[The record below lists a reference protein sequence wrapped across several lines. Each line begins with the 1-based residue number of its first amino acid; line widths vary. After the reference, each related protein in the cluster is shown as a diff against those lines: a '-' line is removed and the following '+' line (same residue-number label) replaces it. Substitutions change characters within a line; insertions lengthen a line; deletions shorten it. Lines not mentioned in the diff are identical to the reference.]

1 MSKIDDSTRLHHM
14 LDAATEAV
22 TFIQGK
28 RREDLD
34 NDRLLSLGLV
44 RLLEIVCEAAT
55 RVSKEKQA
63 ELPNIY
69 WKQITGMRNR
79 IAHAYFGIDLDVVW
93 QTIVEDFP
101 LLIIQL
107 EEIMP
112 KENDAHPDYRQYL

>member
-22 TFIQGK
+22 NFVKGK
-28 RREDLD
+28 SREDLES
-34 NDRLLSLGLV
+34 DRLLSLGLV

-55 RVSKEKQA
+55 KVSKEKQS

-69 WKQITGMRNR
+69 WKEITGMRNR
-79 IAHAYFGIDLDVVW
+79 IAHAYFGVDLDVVW

-101 LLIIQL
+101 LLINQL
-107 EEIMP
+107 EEIIP
-112 KENDAHPDYRQYL
+112 NEIEANPDYRQYS